1 MNKQR
6 IHNLDYLRG
15 LAALGIMVYHFHLWG
30 IGDMGADTVG
40 KKVGF
45 YGVSIFYVLSG
56 LTLYH
61 VYFSKLEYKRID
73 IIDFFIKRIFR
84 IFPLLWVT
92 IVGTLILVGMRGWL
106 TVLLNITG
114 LFGIFK
120 WNDYIGTGVWSIGN
134 ELVFYL
140 FFPVLLFLL
149 KKQKILFTLLGS
161 FLFGFYVYTSFYT
174 LAVFPELNKVSWSI
188 YINPLNQIFLFLS
201 GILIGHFTQYKYFSQ
216 LFVSLLL
223 LISLLIFVFYPVYG
237 EAISLIKGTPRMVY
251 TILCIIICFCFYKLE
266 YKLPTHANNM
276 LGGLGEISYGLYLL
290 HPLVWKILEE
300 NNFFNLPVVG
310 RFILAGILSIIIS
323 YIVYQKFEKYF
334 ISIGRRVTK
343 YIVLKSEQEIKII
356 Q

>member
-1 MNKQR
+1 MNNQR

-30 IGDMGADTVG
+30 IGDMGAETIG

-61 VYFSKLEYKRID
+61 VYFSKIEYKRAD

-92 IVGTLILVGMRGWL
+92 IAGTLILVGLRGWL
-106 TVLLNITG
+106 TILLNITG

-120 WNDYIGTGVWSIGN
+120 WYDYIGTGVWSIGN

-140 FFPVLLFLL
+140 FFPIFLFLL
-149 KKQKILFTLLGS
+149 RKQKILFILLSASLFS
-161 FLFGFYVYTSFYT
+161 FYIYTTFYT
-174 LAVFPELNKVSWSI
+174 LTLFDELDKTSWSI

-201 GILIGHFTQYKYFSQ
+201 GILIGNFTHNRNFSQ
-216 LFVSLLL
+216 LFVSSILLV
-223 LISLLIFVFYPVYG
+223 SLLIFAFYPITG
-237 EAISLIKGTPRMVY
+237 EAINLIKGTPRMVF
-251 TILCIIICFCFYKLE
+251 TALCILICFSFYKLE
-266 YKLPTHANNM
+266 YKLPALANNM

-290 HPLVWKILEE
+290 HPLVWKILEKV
-300 NNFFNLPVVG
+300 NFFNLPLIG
-310 RFILAGILSIIIS
+310 KFLIAGILSMCIS
-323 YIVYQKFEKYF
+323 YIVYQKFERYF
-334 ISIGRRVTK
+334 ISVGRRISK
-343 YIVLKSEQEIKII
+343 HLILKSEQKIKVI
-356 Q
+356 